1 MGLDN
6 KDFITLIRKD
16 KNKAFNWLVEEYSAK
31 VHNTCLYQVRSK
43 QDAED
48 LTQEVFTAI
57 YLSLDKFEGRSKIS
71 TWIYSISLNKTKEYI
86 RKKTR
91 KKRTGTITTIEREDS
106 HVLPEG
112 TINDYHPGKQLED
125 KERAEILMNAIEQL
139 AENQK
144 KAYLLNKYDGY
155 SYTEVSEIMELSV
168 SSVESLL
175 FRAKK
180 RLRELLSDYYK
191 KNAH

>member
-1 MGLDN
+1 MGLEN
-6 KDFITLIRKD
+6 KDFISLIRKD

-31 VHNTCLYQVRSK
+31 VYNTCLYQVRSK

-57 YLSLDKFEGRSKIS
+57 YLSLDKFEGRAKLS
-71 TWIYSISLNKTKEYI
+71 TWIYSISQNKTKEYI
-86 RKKTR
+86 RTKTR
-91 KKRTGTITTIEREDS
+91 KKRSGTLTTIERDDS
-106 HVLPEG
+106 HVVPKG

-125 KERAEILMNAIEQL
+125 KERAEVLMNAIEQL

-155 SYTEVSEIMELSV
+155 SYTEVSEIMDLSV